1 MYQSAQ
7 WPTPAYNMMPA
18 PPTPPSAHSAPPTPP
33 PAHAEP
39 VSLGATYAN
48 ATDGNPFTYDDA
60 CTYLVTSNALDAP
73 SKSTILDMK
82 VKDQF
87 KCCMIVKSYLDQG
100 FVPHCPPPTRP
111 MPPSPTYA
119 SMLGQHPGPAQPPA
133 APAPQQQY
141 FLDPFTGMFVP
152 VAPPRA

>member
-1 MYQSAQ
+1 MYQVPPQ
-7 WPTPAYNMMPA
+7 YPGVYNMMQAPPA
-18 PPTPPSAHSAPPTPP
+18 PPSAL
-33 PAHAEP
+33 AEP
-39 VSLGATYAN
+39 VSLGATYVN

-141 FLDPFTGMFVP
+141 ILDPVSGMFVP
-152 VAPPRA
+152 VAPPRS